1 MDNFILQENI
11 VKLHYVKIRNVAPN
25 LDFVSSKYYSNDIND
40 IELLEDY
47 CVQFADRFFL
57 GNIRWISWDDFI
69 TQLPDHNRKK
79 MANAKYFLRRNK
91 RFELEDS
98 VYKYFIFIQDFK
110 LKGSSS
116 PLEYVSSMV
125 KKILLN
131 KRKKEIISNI
141 EEELVEEAI
150 KNNKFKIYE

>member
-1 MDNFILQENI
+1 M
-11 VKLHYVKIRNVAPN
+11 
-25 LDFVSSKYYSNDIND
+25 
-40 IELLEDY
+40 
-47 CVQFADRFFL
+47 QFADRFFL
-57 GNIRWISWDDFI
+57 GNIGWISWEDFI
-69 TQLPDHNRKK
+69 TQLPANNRKK
-79 MANAKYFLRRNK
+79 MANAKSILRQNK

-116 PLEYVSSMV
+116 PLEYVSSMI

-141 EEELVEEAI
+141 EEELVQEAVQ
-150 KNNKFKIYE
+150 NNKFEIYE